1 MTQTIER
8 GALRAFFLPYAEQ
21 AHRASERVHIIHARG
36 LSRHGAGYVCE
47 VNEAAVA
54 KYSDGSNSTT
64 WIAFAEIDAVEV
76 RDIDGA
82 ILQSFTVTNGGR
94 A

>member
-1 MTQTIER
+1 MTQAIER

-64 WIAFAEIDAVEV
+64 WIAFAEIVALEV
-76 RDIDGA
+76 CDINGRCFRA
-82 ILQSFTVTNGGR
+82 FTVTDGG
-94 A
+94 AA